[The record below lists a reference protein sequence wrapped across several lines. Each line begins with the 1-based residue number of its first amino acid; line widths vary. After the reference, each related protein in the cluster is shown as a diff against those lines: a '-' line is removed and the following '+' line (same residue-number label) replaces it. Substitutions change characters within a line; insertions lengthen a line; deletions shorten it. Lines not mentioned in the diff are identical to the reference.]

1 MSYQLYQE
9 QSLWPTHICPTG
21 RSKCWLI
28 AQVLDQLLRHFG
40 WVYVLGSCRTTG
52 MRLFSISF
60 VQMSKYV
67 KKGRF
72 QADTIKEQAGYF
84 TYPTNIN
91 RLKLWVATG
100 GIKLLNDVVDQG
112 IKKRPMKIQ
121 IR

>member
-1 MSYQLYQE
+1 M
-9 QSLWPTHICPTG
+9 
-21 RSKCWLI
+21 
-28 AQVLDQLLRHFG
+28 
-40 WVYVLGSCRTTG
+40 WVDKLGSCRTTG
-52 MRLFSISF
+52 MRLFSILF
-60 VQMSKYV
+60 VQMSEYV
-67 KKGRF
+67 KKGRL

-112 IKKRPMKIQ
+112 IKKCPIKIK